1 MDALLLLV
9 DGIGHGQALAA
20 LGATTVQ
27 DSLAPTVF
35 HTGTEALLVGALAIV
50 RLESSFHGITFK
62 TCVYELANVDKNA
75 FLARETRTYLI

>member
-1 MDALLLLV
+1 MDALLLFV
-9 DGIGHGQALAA
+9 DSVGNGETLTA
-20 LGATTVQ
+20 LGAATVH
-27 DSLAPTVF
+27 DGLAPTVF